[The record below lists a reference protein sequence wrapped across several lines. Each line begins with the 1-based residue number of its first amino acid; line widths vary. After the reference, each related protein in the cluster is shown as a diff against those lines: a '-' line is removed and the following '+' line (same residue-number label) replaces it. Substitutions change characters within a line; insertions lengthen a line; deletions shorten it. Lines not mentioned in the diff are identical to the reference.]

1 MANARRA
8 LTQHLHDLYLDQR
21 GKSYYC
27 MTKLDKKIDNAA
39 SRMSSDVDLLSQF
52 GCEFFF
58 GGVIN
63 PETGML
69 LQIVTFFFVCYV
81 SASATYDSTGTW
93 RWSTLQSS
101 YRSW

>member
-1 MANARRA
+1 M
-8 LTQHLHDLYLDQR
+8 
-21 GKSYYC
+21 
-27 MTKLDKKIDNAA
+27 
-39 SRMSSDVDLLSQF
+39 LSQF

-81 SASATYDSTGTW
+81 SASATYESTGNVEMVYVAVVVPIVAFCVMYLPIILVSKAADVGTNM
-93 RWSTLQSS
+93 
-101 YRSW
+101 